1 MYLTPCLPYLLI
13 DARREAR
20 KAFLAFSSDDAKAQ
34 LAESESESVQGNL
47 KSFTEQPANDD
58 VQSYQ
63 STPVRN
69 LSMVFV
75 FLILSLNS
83 YIDQIA

>member
-34 LAESESESVQGNL
+34 LAESESVQGNL

>member
-34 LAESESESVQGNL
+34 LTESESVQGNL

>member
-34 LAESESESVQGNL
+34 LTESESVQGNL
-47 KSFTEQPANDD
+47 KSFTEQPANGD